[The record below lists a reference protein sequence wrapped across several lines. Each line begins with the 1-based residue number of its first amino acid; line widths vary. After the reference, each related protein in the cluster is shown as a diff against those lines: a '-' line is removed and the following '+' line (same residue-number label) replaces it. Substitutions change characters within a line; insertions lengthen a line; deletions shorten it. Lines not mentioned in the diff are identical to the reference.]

1 MQPLPTVPQNCRQ
14 TLVFKVGP
22 TAAEHT
28 VHFHSVL
35 HHRKWVVI
43 HLKVNAASILWIV
56 KLPFPRV
63 RLLTIEEFYFR
74 FELSFSFS
82 SSLSVKFI
90 LSWFYSSAFL
100 IFLCVMTGADI
111 CTDVTKKKLF
121 SKPKNIIK
129 LPRVNCVNILRRC
142 ECDHYFFIM
151 TTTRQNLTPL
161 CCICNFDCICK
172 FDRLNR

>member
-121 SKPKNIIK
+121 SNALSSLIPKTRSWDTLFTIFPQIK
-129 LPRVNCVNILRRC
+129 TTFNCSGGIRLGKEHFSRRRW
-142 ECDHYFFIM
+142 
-151 TTTRQNLTPL
+151 TTIPAP
-161 CCICNFDCICK
+161 
-172 FDRLNR
+172 